1 MKRVIFNKERGGGG
15 GGNQVNETGLSLR
28 NKGGGEQLLLVI
40 F

>member
-1 MKRVIFNKERGGGG
+1 MKRVIFNKEQGG